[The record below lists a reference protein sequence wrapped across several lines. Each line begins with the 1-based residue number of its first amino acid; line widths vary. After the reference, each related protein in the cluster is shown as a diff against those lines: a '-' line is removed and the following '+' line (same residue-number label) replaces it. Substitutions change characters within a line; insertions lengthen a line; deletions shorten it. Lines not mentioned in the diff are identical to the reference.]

1 MMRLLPQAGV
11 WVVAITV
18 ALLWSPAWAGT
29 PSVEQALKLAPVQRG
44 VDYDR
49 PSAEEAAK
57 CKIAA
62 KKVDG
67 HVGWVVESPDGVILR
82 KFVDTNDDNVVD
94 QWSYYKDGL
103 EVYRDI
109 DSNFNGKVDQY
120 RWFHT
125 GGSRWGIDSNEDGV
139 IDYWKSISAEEVTA
153 EVIAAL
159 ATHDADRF
167 ARLVLTTAELKSLG
181 LGKSRSEGV
190 AGKIAKAVADF
201 KAMSARQ
208 KVVTPDAAWMQFS
221 ANRPGVVPAG
231 TDGASKDLRVYE
243 NVVAIAEGG
252 GKHVQVQIGT
262 LVQVG
267 DAWRVID
274 IPQPVGEGQADAASS
289 GFFFQAAMARRSESA
304 NGASGEASQ
313 KLLADLEGLD
323 REAAKATAPEERSR
337 TLGRRAELLEQIAV
351 AAKTPEERGMW
362 LRQLADMISAA
373 VQSGTCPDGADRLK
387 TLFDKLQKSDADKNA
402 AAYVKFRQLT
412 AAYVLSMQT
421 PKADYAKIQAEW
433 VKTLQQYISDYPA
446 APDAAEA
453 MLQVGIS
460 QEFVGQDDDAKN
472 WYARIAKEFPE
483 SAAAKKAA
491 GAQARLDAVGKP
503 VALSGQSP
511 SGSPVDLATY
521 QGKVVLIQYWATW
534 SAPAKADMATLKELW
549 NKYNGSFV
557 IVGVS
562 LDHNVKNLNAYLAE
576 HPLPWPQIFE
586 EGGLDSRP
594 ANLLGILTVP
604 TMILVDPQGKVVS
617 RNIAIADVESE
628 VKKLLK

>member
-1 MMRLLPQAGV
+1 MTRSFSQTAVWAAAIAVGLLGH
-11 WVVAITV
+11 
-18 ALLWSPAWAGT
+18 PAWAGT
-29 PSVEQALKLAPVQRG
+29 PSVEQALKLAPVQLG

-49 PSAEEAAK
+49 PSPEEAAK
-57 CKIAA
+57 CKITA
-62 KKVDG
+62 KKIDG
-67 HVGWVVESPDGVILR
+67 HVGWVVENPEGVVLR
-82 KFVDTNDDNVVD
+82 KFVDTNDDNIVD

-103 EVYRDI
+103 EVYRDV

-125 GGSRWGIDSNEDGV
+125 GGSRWAVDSNEDGV

-181 LGKSRSEGV
+181 LGKSRAEGV
-190 AGKIAKAVADF
+190 AAKITKAVADF

-208 KVVTPDAAWMQFS
+208 KVVGSDAAWMQFS

-231 TDGASKDLRVYE
+231 TDGATKDLRVYE
-243 NVVAIAEGG
+243 NVVAIAESG

-274 IPQPVGEGQADAASS
+274 MPLPIGEGQADATSS
-289 GFFFQAAMARRSESA
+289 GFFFQAAMTRRSDAA
-304 NGASGEASQ
+304 NGGTGEASQ

-323 REAAKATAPEERSR
+323 REAAKASTPDERSR
-337 TLGRRAELLEQIAV
+337 TLAHRAELLDQIA
-351 AAKTPEERGMW
+351 AAVKTPEERAMW

-373 VQSGTCPDGADRLK
+373 VQAGTCPDGADRLK
-387 TLFDKLQKSDADKNA
+387 ALFDKLQKSETDKNL

-412 AAYVLSMQT
+412 AAYVLSMQV

-433 VKTLQQYISDYPA
+433 LKTLQQYISDYPTA
-446 APDAAEA
+446 TDAAEA

-472 WYARIAKEFPE
+472 WYGRILKEFPD
-483 SAAAKKAA
+483 SAAAKKAT
-491 GAQARLDAVGKP
+491 GAQARLDSVGKP
-503 VALSGQSP
+503 VALNGQSP
-511 SGSPVDLATY
+511 TGGAVDVAKY

-549 NKYNGSFV
+549 NKFSGSFV
-557 IVGVS
+557 VVGVS
-562 LDHNVKNLNAYLAE
+562 LDHNVKDLNAYLSE
-576 HPLPWPQIFE
+576 NPLPWPQIFE

-604 TMILVDPQGKVVS
+604 TMILVDQQGKVVS
-617 RNIAIADVESE
+617 RNVAIADVEAE
-628 VKKLLK
+628 VKKLVK